1 MVHMQIGTD
10 ARSVQ
15 SLSRHT
21 LEQLVTLS
29 SEGILLADAQD
40 PNLSMEEKFE
50 VQEAFAKLPR
60 NSCSTRVTRRCRITG
75 RSHAV
80 YRKFGVSRIML
91 RELTLKGELP
101 GMRKSSW

>member
-1 MVHMQIGTD
+1 MAKKSQVLRDQGRAKLIKKF
-10 ARSVQ
+10 AEKRAA
-15 SLSRHT
+15 LRK
-21 LEQLVTLS
+21 QL
-29 SEGILLADAQD
+29 QD

-50 VQEAFAKLPR
+50 VQDAFAKLPR
-60 NSCSTRVTRRCRITG
+60 NSCPTRLTRRCRITG
-75 RSHAV
+75 RAHAV

>member
-1 MVHMQIGTD
+1 MAKKSQVLRDQGR
-10 ARSVQ
+10 AK
-15 SLSRHT
+15 
-21 LEQLVTLS
+21 LVAKHAAKRAELR
-29 SEGILLADAQD
+29 ERLKDQ
-40 PNLSMEEKFE
+40 NLSMEEKLE

-60 NSCSTRVTRRCRITG
+60 NSCPTRITRRCRITG

>member
-1 MVHMQIGTD
+1 MAKKSQVLRDQGRAKLIAKYKD
-10 ARSVQ
+10 KRAELRRR
-15 SLSRHT
+15 L
-21 LEQLVTLS
+21 
-29 SEGILLADAQD
+29 QD

-60 NSCSTRVTRRCRITG
+60 NSCPTRVTRRCRITG
-75 RSHAV
+75 RSHSV